1 MLNDNILKIGY
12 VIEVQTRTVSIFVH
26 REKNLQHI
34 IYNGELIKNI
44 GVGNFIEI
52 RKGFLK
58 LIGKIEDEIL
68 KEEDEEKKKRKFTRI
83 LRVSINGCINS
94 NGIFES
100 NQNEL
105 PLIGNEAYII
115 TNDKLKKLFNLISKD
130 EYYISLGKTIFENLD
145 IEIPIDKLFSS
156 HIAIFGNTGSGKS
169 NTLAKLYSELLNHK
183 ELKNNNNFKEKCNF
197 ILFDFNGE
205 YSSKTAILNNKNIIK
220 IATNKKSDFIKIED
234 EYILD
239 ENLFSIICDAREK
252 TQRPFI
258 NRVLKKYKWFK
269 NKNSNDEE
277 ITKHIQNTLKNLI
290 LEILLLK
297 DNIKTSQ
304 TLIDHVKSIL
314 LYDKDD
320 INVDLLSDIKPL
332 KSCYMVK
339 NKTNDKYVYANIENK
354 DYIKDTNIYKYVDN
368 IKYDSKHFIKNILY
382 FIYIQL
388 IEDILEYKT
397 QNDFIAPLIN
407 RLKARLKDIEKT
419 IQIKSTNE
427 IDNNYNFTVIDLKEV
442 NSTMKKIL
450 PLIVCKYEYE
460 KHKKHYKNDRFLN
473 IIIDE
478 AHNILSKESAIESE
492 SFKDYRLET
501 FEEIIKEGR
510 KFGVFIT
517 LASQR
522 PMDISKTLISQAH
535 NYFIHK
541 LVNQQDL
548 DAVKNSISYIDKLSE
563 EYIPNLPAGTCIF
576 SGTIPSMP
584 ILIKVEKLNSD
595 KSPKSETIKISDI
608 IKNSTVS
615 L

>member
-58 LIGKIEDEIL
+58 LIGKIEGEIL

-100 NQNEL
+100 NPNEL

-258 NRVLKKYKWFK
+258 NRVLKKYKRFK
-269 NKNSNDEE
+269 NKNSNNDEK
-277 ITKHIQNTLKNLI
+277 ITEHIKNTLKKLI
-290 LEILLLK
+290 IQIFKLHN
-297 DNIKTSQ
+297 DMKTSQ
-304 TLIDHVKSIL
+304 ILIDYIKSIL
-314 LYDKDD
+314 LYDNRDD
-320 INVDLLSDIKPL
+320 EDNNLLSDIVPHQNSYKL
-332 KSCYMVK
+332 RNNNNIYLDSCDLSY
-339 NKTNDKYVYANIENK
+339 IES
-354 DYIKDTNIYKYVDN
+354 TNIYKYVDN

-419 IQIKSTNE
+419 IQIKAPNE

-478 AHNILSKESAIESE
+478 AHNILSKESSIESE

>member
-1 MLNDNILKIGY
+1 MNDNILKIGY

-58 LIGKIEDEIL
+58 LIGKIEGEIL

-100 NQNEL
+100 NPNEL

-258 NRVLKKYKWFK
+258 NRVLKKYKRFK
-269 NKNSNDEE
+269 NKNSNNDEK
-277 ITKHIQNTLKNLI
+277 ITEHIKNTLKKLI
-290 LEILLLK
+290 IQIFKLHN
-297 DNIKTSQ
+297 DMKTSQ
-304 TLIDHVKSIL
+304 ILIDYIKSIL
-314 LYDKDD
+314 LYDNRDD
-320 INVDLLSDIKPL
+320 EDNNLLSDIVPHQNSYKL
-332 KSCYMVK
+332 RNNNNIYLDSCDLSY
-339 NKTNDKYVYANIENK
+339 IES
-354 DYIKDTNIYKYVDN
+354 TNIYKYVDN

-419 IQIKSTNE
+419 IQIKAPNE

-478 AHNILSKESAIESE
+478 AHNILSKESSIESE

>member
-26 REKNLQHI
+26 KEKNLQHI

-58 LIGKIEDEIL
+58 LIGKIEGEIL

-83 LRVSINGCINS
+83 LRVSINGCINN

-100 NQNEL
+100 NPNEL

-258 NRVLKKYKWFK
+258 NRVLKKYKRFK
-269 NKNSNDEE
+269 NKNSNNDEK
-277 ITKHIQNTLKNLI
+277 ITEHIKNTLKKLI
-290 LEILLLK
+290 IQIFKLHN
-297 DNIKTSQ
+297 DMKTSQ
-304 TLIDHVKSIL
+304 ILIDYIKSIL
-314 LYDKDD
+314 LYDNRDD
-320 INVDLLSDIKPL
+320 EDNNLLSDIVPHQNSYKL
-332 KSCYMVK
+332 RNNNNIYLDSCDQSY
-339 NKTNDKYVYANIENK
+339 IES
-354 DYIKDTNIYKYVDN
+354 TNIYKYVDN

-419 IQIKSTNE
+419 IQIKASNE

-460 KHKKHYKNDRFLN
+460 KHKKHYNNDRFLN

-478 AHNILSKESAIESE
+478 AHNILSKESSIESE

>member
-58 LIGKIEDEIL
+58 LIGKIEGEIL

-94 NGIFES
+94 NGIFE
-100 NQNEL
+100 NNPNEL

-220 IATNKKSDFIKIED
+220 LTTNKKSDLIKIED

-277 ITKHIQNTLKNLI
+277 ITNHVQNTLKKLI
-290 LEILLLK
+290 IEIFQLHN
-297 DNIKTSQ
+297 DMKTSQ
-304 TLIDHVKSIL
+304 ILIDYIKSIL
-314 LYDKDD
+314 LYDNIDEDNK
-320 INVDLLSDIKPL
+320 LLSDIVPHQKSYKL
-332 KSCYMVK
+332 KNNNGIYLDSCDQY
-339 NKTNDKYVYANIENK
+339 YIES
-354 DYIKDTNIYKYVDN
+354 TNIYKYVDN

-450 PLIVCKYEYE
+450 PLIICKYEYE

-584 ILIKVEKLNSD
+584 ILIKVEKLNND

-608 IKNSTVS
+608 IKNPIA
-615 L
+615 

>member
-1 MLNDNILKIGY
+1 MNDNILKIGY

-58 LIGKIEDEIL
+58 LIGKIEGEIL

-100 NQNEL
+100 NPNEL

-205 YSSKTAILNNKNIIK
+205 YSSETSILNNKHIIK
-220 IATNKKSDFIKIED
+220 LATDKKSDLIKIED

-258 NRVLKKYKWFK
+258 NRVLKKYKRFK
-269 NKNSNDEE
+269 NENSNDDKK
-277 ITKHIQNTLKNLI
+277 ITKHIQNTLKKLI
-290 LEILLLK
+290 IQIFELHNDMKTSKILI
-297 DNIKTSQ
+297 DNI
-304 TLIDHVKSIL
+304 KSIL
-314 LYDKDD
+314 LYDNTDED
-320 INVDLLSDIKPL
+320 IDLLSDIEPHQNSYRL
-332 KSCYMVK
+332 KNN
-339 NKTNDKYVYANIENK
+339 NKLYLHNCDKSYIENTK
-354 DYIKDTNIYKYVDN
+354 IYRYVDN

-388 IEDILEYKT
+388 TEDILEYKT

-419 IQIKSTNE
+419 IQIKSPNE

-478 AHNILSKESAIESE
+478 AHNILSKESSIESE

-608 IKNSTVS
+608 IKNSIVS

>member
-58 LIGKIEDEIL
+58 LIGKIEGEIL

-100 NQNEL
+100 NPNEL

-277 ITKHIQNTLKNLI
+277 ITNHVQNTLKKLI
-290 LEILLLK
+290 IEIFQLHN
-297 DNIKTSQ
+297 DMKTSQ
-304 TLIDHVKSIL
+304 ILIDYIKSIL
-314 LYDKDD
+314 LYDNTDEDNK
-320 INVDLLSDIKPL
+320 LLSDIVPHQKSYKL
-332 KSCYMVK
+332 KNNNGIYLDSCDQY
-339 NKTNDKYVYANIENK
+339 YIES
-354 DYIKDTNIYKYVDN
+354 TNIYKYVDN

-419 IQIKSTNE
+419 IQIKEPNE
-427 IDNNYNFTVIDLKEV
+427 KDNNYNFTVIDLKEV

-584 ILIKVEKLNSD
+584 ILIKVEKLNND

-608 IKNSTVS
+608 IKNPIA
-615 L
+615 